1 MKVCIGA
8 DHRGVGLKEKIKDLL
23 KQEGIDF
30 EDFGTHAKKSVDY
43 PDFGL
48 SVAQAVAKGEYD
60 RGILIC
66 NTGIGMSITANKVKG
81 VYAALCLNKEMA
93 EFSRKHNDANVLTLG
108 AAFVEPDEA
117 VEIVKTWLSTNFE
130 GERHKKRVRKVKKIE
145 DNLVEKEE
153 AQKWEKEARKWQKEA
168 RHWQSRAWR
177 R

>member
-8 DHRGVGLKEKIKDLL
+8 DHRGIELKEKIKELL
-23 KQEGIDF
+23 KEEGIEF
-30 EDFGTHAKKSVDY
+30 EDFGAHTKSSVDY
-43 PDFGL
+43 PDFAL

-66 NTGIGMSITANKVKG
+66 NTGIGMSVTANKIKG

-93 EFSRKHNDANVLTLG
+93 ELSRKHNDANVLTLG
-108 AAFVEPDEA
+108 AAYVEPTEA
-117 VEIVKTWLSTNFE
+117 VDIVRTWLNTDFE
-130 GERHKKRVRKVKKIE
+130 GGRHTKRVNKVKEIE
-145 DNLVEKEE
+145 NNLVEREE
-153 AQKWEKEARKWQKEA
+153 VQKWQKEARRWQKEA